1 MNIQGQWLGNIEA
14 YCKAEQDND
23 YLYYWFMRSNV
34 KPYNHNDSRL
44 NALFKAFETLL
55 KGGLYIKGNYLFFTL
70 NKAQFYI
77 KLSCFTDEWRN
88 IQTIIDTLSQV
99 DGVQDIA
106 YLYGELD

>member
-1 MNIQGQWLGNIEA
+1 MNIQGQWKGNIET
-14 YCKAEQDND
+14 YCKAEQDLD

-34 KPYNHNDSRL
+34 EPYNYKDSRL

-55 KGGLYIKGNYLFFTL
+55 KDGLYIKGNYLFFTL
-70 NKAQFYI
+70 YGAQFYI

-88 IQTIIDTLSQV
+88 IDTIIDTLSQV
-99 DGVQDIA
+99 EGVKDIA